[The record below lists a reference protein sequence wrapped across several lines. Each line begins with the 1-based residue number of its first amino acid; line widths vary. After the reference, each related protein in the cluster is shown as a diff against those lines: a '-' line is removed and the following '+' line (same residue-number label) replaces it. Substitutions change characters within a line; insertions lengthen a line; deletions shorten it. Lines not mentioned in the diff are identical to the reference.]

1 MAGAAELEGRKNQLL
16 LAWPHNLLGVVMTTA
31 QIEIRQIKRELA
43 ESGADPFEIA
53 AVALQQARLYR
64 ELLNRHQRQ
73 FPGCLANL

>member
-1 MAGAAELEGRKNQLL
+1 
-16 LAWPHNLLGVVMTTA
+16 MTTA
-31 QIEIRQIKRELA
+31 QLEIRQIKRELA

-73 FPGCLANL
+73 SPGCLPNL